1 MLHFVSKKLTV
12 AVKIIVEFEFFS
24 KKLSVHNANV
34 LSEVCYILKI
44 IDMNINY
51 AFLIYILPW
60 RSYFCKKF

>member
-34 LSEVCYILKI
+34 LSEVCYISKI
-44 IDMNINY
+44 IV
-51 AFLIYILPW
+51 
-60 RSYFCKKF
+60 